1 MELKD
6 LKEEHYLRLIKAISE
21 IIVKKGPSH
30 TSMDYVASTLNM
42 SKRTLYELF
51 GSKDDMIRH
60 VLEYNTE

>member
-30 TSMDYVASTLNM
+30 TSMDYVASTLTCRSVHFM
-42 SKRTLYELF
+42 SHSGAKMT
-51 GSKDDMIRH
+51 
-60 VLEYNTE
+60 